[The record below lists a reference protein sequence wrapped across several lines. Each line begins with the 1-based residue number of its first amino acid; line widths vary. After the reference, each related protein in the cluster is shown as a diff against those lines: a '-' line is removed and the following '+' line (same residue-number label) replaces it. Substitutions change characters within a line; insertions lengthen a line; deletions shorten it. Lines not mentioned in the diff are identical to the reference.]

1 MSVPFMIFLKIGQ
14 SIMPRWKYN
23 VVCFLELKIILISAI
38 LKYDNCFSQSH
49 MCKCVKITHY
59 CNLYEK
65 YIPQL
70 GAKIIYISLKV
81 IYLNL
86 YVKLKT
92 YIFGKIT

>member
-1 MSVPFMIFLKIGQ
+1 MHKNNSLL
-14 SIMPRWKYN
+14 Y
-23 VVCFLELKIILISAI
+23 
-38 LKYDNCFSQSH
+38 
-49 MCKCVKITHY
+49 
-59 CNLYEK
+59 NLYEK

-70 GAKIIYISLKV
+70 GAKIIYIRLKV